1 MNTGQLTLLRPVS
14 RSFYIS
20 IRVLPRTL
28 REPMALAYLLART
41 TDTIADS
48 GAIDVDLRIGMLQAL
63 ADTIQGDANGIAAEL
78 KQTFA
83 PLQKNEAERNL
94 IESVELSLR
103 GLARLTAQD
112 RTDVRVL
119 LKTITRG
126 QLLDLT
132 RWRSG
137 LAALANAEELRE
149 YAYLVAGCVGEF
161 WTRLCF
167 RKLLPFANGPEPEML
182 ELGRQY
188 GCGLQLVNILRD
200 AGNDLREG
208 RCYFPEDQLRAAGL
222 TVDDLQ
228 QQPAAFHPI
237 YQSWINE
244 AGAGL
249 NAGIDYSVSI
259 RPARV
264 RVATSLPA
272 LIGAR
277 TLALLQ
283 VQGLNSLRERV
294 KVPRSQV
301 RAMIGSVAITLA
313 NPNHLRT
320 MFNRLR

>member
-1 MNTGQLTLLRPVS
+1 MNASQLTLLRPVS

-20 IRVLPRTL
+20 IRALPRTL
-28 REPMALAYLLART
+28 REPVALAYLLART
-41 TDTIADS
+41 TDTIADT
-48 GAIDVDLRIGMLQAL
+48 GAIDVDLRIRMLQAL
-63 ADTIQGDANGIAAEL
+63 ADAIQRDANGIAAEL

-94 IESVELSLR
+94 IESVEFSLR
-103 GLARLTAQD
+103 GLGRLTAED
-112 RTDVRVL
+112 RADVRVL

-161 WTRLCF
+161 WTRICF
-167 RKLLPFANGPEPEML
+167 RKLLSFANRSESEML
-182 ELGRQY
+182 ELGRRY

-200 AGNDLREG
+200 GGNDLREG

-228 QQPAAFHPI
+228 HEPAAFHPI

-244 AGAGL
+244 AGGGL

-264 RVATSLPA
+264 RVATALPA

-294 KVPRSQV
+294 KVPRSQI
-301 RAMIGSVAITLA
+301 RAMIGSVVITLA

>member
-1 MNTGQLTLLRPVS
+1 MNTGQRTVLRPVS

-20 IRVLPRTL
+20 IRTLPRRL
-28 REPMALAYLLART
+28 REPVALAYLLART
-41 TDTIADS
+41 TDTIADT
-48 GAIDVDLRIGMLQAL
+48 GAIDVDLRIRMLQAL
-63 ADTIQGDANGIAAEL
+63 ADAIQRDANGIAAEL

-228 QQPAAFHPI
+228 HQPAAFHPI

-249 NAGIDYSVSI
+249 DAGIDYSVSI